1 MRAIATLCLF
11 ACTVFLPALA
21 SGASR
26 SPDLG
31 AAVIGTIKV
40 GGAFSLT
47 GDGAA
52 LDQEA
57 ADGARLAV
65 TEINRTGK
73 LLGKNVEIVLRD
85 SQSRPE
91 MAEQVAR
98 QLAEKDRVV
107 AILGYSDTDSALAAR
122 YVVQEHRIPFIAVGA
137 TSPRLP
143 AEGGEMM
150 FLACFGDNVQAA
162 AGAEFAFGHFGP
174 NACLL
179 WDEGMDYTRLLA
191 GYFKRRFIELGGTIL
206 DDEAFKDDTVDFT
219 PLVQQVQSLPIQPDF
234 FYIAAMPYNAGRVI
248 RQLREAG
255 LKCPIMGG
263 DGYDTPELL
272 KTAGSAA
279 EGVFFTTHAFVNST
293 EGKEDMKRFITAF
306 VAEYGREPQN
316 AFAALGYDAM
326 RLLLDAI
333 RRAGSTDPSSIKHAL
348 EETKDFPGITGD
360 ITLSPKSHI
369 PRKSVTIIEVKE
381 GKFRFAGELVPQLVP
396 SP

>member
-191 GYFKRRFIELGGTIL
+191 GYFK
-206 DDEAFKDDTVDFT
+206 
-219 PLVQQVQSLPIQPDF
+219 
-234 FYIAAMPYNAGRVI
+234 
-248 RQLREAG
+248 
-255 LKCPIMGG
+255 
-263 DGYDTPELL
+263 
-272 KTAGSAA
+272 
-279 EGVFFTTHAFVNST
+279 
-293 EGKEDMKRFITAF
+293 
-306 VAEYGREPQN
+306 
-316 AFAALGYDAM
+316 
-326 RLLLDAI
+326 
-333 RRAGSTDPSSIKHAL
+333 
-348 EETKDFPGITGD
+348 
-360 ITLSPKSHI
+360 
-369 PRKSVTIIEVKE
+369 
-381 GKFRFAGELVPQLVP
+381 
-396 SP
+396 